1 MFWLYDYVRCDCH
14 YILLQLQHVF
24 RCLLLCL
31 QFQWGFFL
39 NNVQLLIF
47 SIFSFVGHSLGNII
61 IRSTLSRPKMLHL
74 LPKMYTF
81 LSLSGPHLGTLYNTS
96 GLVNMGEA
104 FHLCIYGIIY
114 IQYRV
119 QHKCLLDFLKAHK
132 NFV

>member
-1 MFWLYDYVRCDCH
+1 MIMWDVTAIIFYFSFNMFLDVSYYA
-14 YILLQLQHVF
+14 YNFSGVF
-24 RCLLLCL
+24 
-31 QFQWGFFL
+31 FWIMFSWWF
-39 NNVQLLIF
+39 F